1 MSGRHR
7 GGRVLKPALRLA
19 VVAHSGKTF
28 GGGLAELRKVLAG
41 AGHRKPIWCEV
52 SKSSKAKKAVRR
64 VLKKGANLVF
74 VWGGDGMVQKC
85 IDQLAGTDVSVAI
98 IPAGTANLLAG
109 NLGIPKDIAQAV
121 RIGLR
126 GTPRTLD
133 VGVVNGERFAV
144 MAGTG
149 FDALVMRDVDSNQKE
164 QLGRVAY
171 LRSGIKAIRAKRVR
185 VKIRV
190 DGAIWFKGKISCAL
204 LGNVGTVGGG
214 LEVFPDASPTDGMME
229 VGVVTASSP
238 SQWLRVFSR
247 LALGRVDRS
256 PFVKTTRGKKIVV
269 RLDRKTPFELD
280 GGARPSTRRLKI
292 RVEPGAITVR
302 VPAAVVATRSPRNKT
317 RPRHV
322 VSPAPRAVEKEQ
334 APALPAEPA
343 IKNGAPPT
351 GERPSVS

>member
-1 MSGRHR
+1 MKS
-7 GGRVLKPALRLA
+7 AIRLA

-28 GGGLAELRKVLAG
+28 GGGLAELRKVLAS
-41 AGHRKPIWCEV
+41 AGHRQPIWCEV

-85 IDQLAGTDVSVAI
+85 IDQLAGKDVPLAI

-109 NLGIPKDIAQAV
+109 NLGIPKDIAKAV
-121 RIGLR
+121 RVGLHS
-126 GTPRTLD
+126 TPRTLD

-149 FDALVMRDVDSNQKE
+149 FDALVMRDVDASQKE
-164 QLGRVAY
+164 QMGRVAY
-171 LRSGIKAIRAKRVR
+171 LRSGIKAMRARRVR

-190 DGAIWFKGKISCAL
+190 DGAVWFKGKISCAL

-229 VGVVTASSP
+229 VGVVTANRT

-269 RLDRKTPFELD
+269 ELERKMPFELD
-280 GGARPSTRRLKI
+280 GGARPSARRLKV
-292 RVEPGAITVR
+292 RVEPGAIR
-302 VPAAVVATRSPRNKT
+302 VCAPASVATKRPPRAKARSR
-317 RPRHV
+317 RAV
-322 VSPAPRAVEKEQ
+322 APAPRTVETEQ
-334 APALPAEPA
+334 AAAPPTEAATR
-343 IKNGAPPT
+343 NGAPT
-351 GERPSVS
+351 AGERPSVS